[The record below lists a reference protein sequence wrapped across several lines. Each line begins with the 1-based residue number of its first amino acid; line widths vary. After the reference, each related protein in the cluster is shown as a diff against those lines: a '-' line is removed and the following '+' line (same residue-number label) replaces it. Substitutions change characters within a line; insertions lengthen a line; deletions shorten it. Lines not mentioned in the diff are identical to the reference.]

1 MPKFLKK
8 YRGYSDKKLIN
19 YDVIVYLSNGFNMG
33 DGMYLDKYTVIY
45 FSTDFFV
52 VMHILFKR
60 NFN

>member
-33 DGMYLDKYTVIY
+33 DGMYFDDYKIIY
-45 FSTDFFV
+45 FSTDFFCCYA
-52 VMHILFKR
+52 HTF
-60 NFN
+60 